1 MIKHDFIKRECSIA
15 MNFLHL
21 LEEVLAKPLDA
32 SSGGGE
38 DNDVLSGDIT
48 GGMVAGD

>member
-1 MIKHDFIKRECSIA
+1 MIKHDFSKRECSIS

-21 LEEVLAKPLDA
+21 LEEVLAKPQDT
-32 SSGGGE
+32 SGCGSE
-38 DNDVLSGDIT
+38 ENNILSGDIT

>member
-1 MIKHDFIKRECSIA
+1 MIKHDFSKKECSIA
-15 MNFLHL
+15 TKFLHL
-21 LEEVLAKPLDA
+21 LEEVLAKPQDA
-32 SSGGGE
+32 SGGGGE